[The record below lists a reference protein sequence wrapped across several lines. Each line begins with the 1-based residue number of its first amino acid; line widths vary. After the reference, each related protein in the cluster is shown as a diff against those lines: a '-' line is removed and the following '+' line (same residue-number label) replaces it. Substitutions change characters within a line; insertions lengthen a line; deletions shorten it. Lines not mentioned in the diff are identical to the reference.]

1 MSKQQ
6 RAIEGHIS
14 GKKFQRLKAAALAP
28 SAGHSAVDEDEEDL
42 DDEELDQEEE
52 IEAFLG
58 GTTEFMDEE
67 EDMVGGE
74 PPTLQRGAG
83 RGKSGRGT
91 GAGGGAEEK
100 AKKAKRAEPLESTA
114 MQDDD
119 EDEVFW
125 VRGAGAAMPKGVE
138 GKLGSAGG
146 GKPRAKGK
154 KKGRAG
160 VPAAGARVATSES

>member
-6 RAIEGHIS
+6 RTIEGHIS

-28 SAGHSAVDEDEEDL
+28 SAGPSAVDEDEEDL

-119 EDEVFW
+119 EDEAFW
-125 VRGAGAAMPKGVE
+125 VRGAGAAFEPVIGW
-138 GKLGSAGG
+138 GG
-146 GKPRAKGK
+146 
-154 KKGRAG
+154 
-160 VPAAGARVATSES
+160 AGAEEEQFSRLDSWSKTDEFLPGQN